1 MMRGGGTPRRLAAL
15 LLLLA
20 LPAAL
25 ALAKDKKKTPP
36 SVAVVAGTVFRPPG
50 FSLPGAEVTLEPA
63 EKPPEAK
70 PPVKVKTQKAL
81 SDARG
86 EFAFR
91 VPAVPLRYNLSVKA
105 AGFAP
110 ARKEVAVA
118 GEERLDVF
126 ITLEPAP
133 ESRRE

>member
-1 MMRGGGTPRRLAAL
+1 MRRWAAL
-15 LLLLA
+15 LLVLV
-20 LPAAL
+20 LPGEPAS
-25 ALAKDKKKTPP
+25 AKDKKKAPP
-36 SVAVVAGTVFRPPG
+36 AVAIVAGTVFRPPG
-50 FSLPGAEVTLEPA
+50 FSLAGAEVTLEPA

-70 PPVKVKTQKAL
+70 TPVKVKTQKAL

-91 VPAVPLRYNLSVKA
+91 VPAMALRYNLSVKA

-126 ITLEPAP
+126 VTLEPAP